1 MLNSLDLNNAVEKS
15 TIHILTTQA
24 SARLSHSD
32 AKLPQVL
39 AVCEMVKR
47 GIGVVS
53 LNLSYHFHHLVSHLI
68 LFSSLASFRYG
79 QFSIVFVKFKNS
91 FRA

>member
-1 MLNSLDLNNAVEKS
+1 MLYSLDLNNSVEKS
-15 TIHILTTQA
+15 TVHILTTQA

-53 LNLSYHFHHLVSHLI
+53 YVASTPTICLHHLVVNSI
-68 LFSSLASFRYG
+68 LVSC
-79 QFSIVFVKFKNS
+79 SIIQV
-91 FRA
+91 